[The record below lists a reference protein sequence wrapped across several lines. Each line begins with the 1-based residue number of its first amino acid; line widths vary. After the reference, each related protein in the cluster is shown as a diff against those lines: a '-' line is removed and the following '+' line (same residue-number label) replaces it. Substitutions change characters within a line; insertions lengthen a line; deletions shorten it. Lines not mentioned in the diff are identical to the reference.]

1 MQTRSV
7 LASYTLVS
15 GLGCSSN
22 TTRRSALEVSLK
34 SISSKQV
41 TFSIYCQDR
50 SIWLLELV
58 LKNAIMKSWNIQTTF
73 AVKEKQLETNDS
85 LKYLVFQHL
94 IGIKDVF

>member
-15 GLGCSSN
+15 ALGCSSN
-22 TTRRSALEVSLK
+22 TTRRSVLEVSLK

-41 TFSIYCQDR
+41 TFSIYRQDR